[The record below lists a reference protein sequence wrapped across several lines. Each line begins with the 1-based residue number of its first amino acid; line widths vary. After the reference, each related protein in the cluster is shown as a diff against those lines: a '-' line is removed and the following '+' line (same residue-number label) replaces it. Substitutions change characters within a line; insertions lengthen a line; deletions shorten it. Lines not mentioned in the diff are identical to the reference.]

1 MNKSIITLDKVFAAL
16 FAALGLTAAY
26 GVIVKGAWWHI
37 GTVAIAVVVFGALV
51 RDARKEAE
59 HGE

>member
-1 MNKSIITLDKVFAAL
+1 MNKSIIILNKVIAAL
-16 FAALGLTAAY
+16 FAALVLTAAY
-26 GVIVKGAWWHI
+26 GVIIKGAWWHI
-37 GTVAIAVVVFGALV
+37 GIVAIAVVIFVALV

>member
-1 MNKSIITLDKVFAAL
+1 MKKGIVICDKAFAVV
-16 FAALGLTAAY
+16 FAALGLAAAY
-26 GVIVKGAWWHI
+26 GVVAKGAWWHI
-37 GTVAIAVVVFGALV
+37 VTVAIAVVVFGALV

>member
-1 MNKSIITLDKVFAAL
+1 M